1 MAAHP
6 VKPKKRAPP
15 KPRKDE
21 VAVVEPAQALFF
33 SFRYSS
39 TEVSVV
45 DGRTRIKS
53 RRARFED
60 GKLDSEAFEGELGHS
75 AYDRI
80 VDQAQRH
87 FFGFLSLFPPFRD

>member
-1 MAAHP
+1 MATYS
-6 VKPKKRAPP
+6 VKPKKHASR

-21 VAVVEPAQALFF
+21 VVVEPAPTPFV

-53 RRARFED
+53 RQTRFED
-60 GKLDSEAFEGELGHS
+60 GKLTSEAFEGELDRS
-75 AYDRI
+75 AYDRM
-80 VDQAQRH
+80 VDQAQRY
-87 FFGFLSLFPPFRD
+87 FLRSLALFLPFRD